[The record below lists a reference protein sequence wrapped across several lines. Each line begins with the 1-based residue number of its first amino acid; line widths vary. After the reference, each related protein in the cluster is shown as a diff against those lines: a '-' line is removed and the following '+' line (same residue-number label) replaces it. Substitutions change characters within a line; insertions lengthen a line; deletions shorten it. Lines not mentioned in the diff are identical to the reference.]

1 MLSIVSKR
9 GRKRGVLN
17 KNSKSREILEDSE
30 TTFAME
36 QSVNVSFPPIS
47 TFARF
52 LIVVRII
59 DVELLTISIAFV
71 VVVQIQS
78 LPMVLS
84 TR

>member
-1 MLSIVSKR
+1 
-9 GRKRGVLN
+9 
-17 KNSKSREILEDSE
+17 
-30 TTFAME
+30 ME